1 MRTKNKILWFVE
13 TINSQFCEY
22 KSVGRNIA
30 LYICRS
36 QDSNFEFFYLF
47 TLIDEFLVD
56 KLFLEKTINTLNN
69 LTSIDLL

>member
-1 MRTKNKILWFVE
+1 VSINQLVE
-13 TINSQFCEY
+13 T
-22 KSVGRNIA
+22 
-30 LYICRS
+30 LHYIRRS
-36 QDSNFEFFYLF
+36 QDLNFKFFYLF